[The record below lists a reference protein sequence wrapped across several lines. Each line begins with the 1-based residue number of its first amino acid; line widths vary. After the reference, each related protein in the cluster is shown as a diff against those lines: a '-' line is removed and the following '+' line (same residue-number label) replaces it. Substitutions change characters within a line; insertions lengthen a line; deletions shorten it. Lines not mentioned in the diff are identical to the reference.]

1 MKLYLCCQR
10 LKHDNRNTFFSVHF
24 FYADGFSTEG
34 EGPSEIEEKIMR
46 LATPYAS
53 TGIIF

>member
-10 LKHDNRNTFFSVHF
+10 LKRDNRNTFFSVH

-34 EGPSEIEEKIMR
+34 EGPSELEEKIMK

-53 TGIIF
+53 IRIII